1 MSLSPYWQQQVDPF
15 MGAGRTI
22 GMGIAQLPMMR
33 AMAANRAA
41 QGQFYQAHAGQEQ
54 AAAEEAQAR
63 ADQIRQ
69 TIETQFGK
77 TQSGRKLSEVLS
89 KSVMINADPTTTPE
103 QRRAVDAEAMG
114 ALGDLASES
123 PEKALE
129 MARSLTQMGQASPT
143 DQVQQ
148 ANALNPSHPVTTSD
162 VLNDQQLQAAQAAKI
177 QQETRPPA
185 GQLSSR
191 VITIKHPA
199 VPDQA
204 AVPGPTHWFKPN
216 EPGTPAVPGTPE
228 WTEEIKGPTDG
239 SPTAMTQFS
248 QDPRLGPVLKQI
260 LPGTQTATSPQND
273 QSGAAIAPQAE
284 TATAQPSAQPQPQ
297 HVAYLLQHPELA
309 QQFDQKFGPG
319 SAAKVLASAQ
329 QPATA
334 NAQ

>member
-1 MSLSPYWQQQVDPF
+1 
-15 MGAGRTI
+15 
-22 GMGIAQLPMMR
+22 
-33 AMAANRAA
+33 
-41 QGQFYQAHAGQEQ
+41 
-54 AAAEEAQAR
+54 
-63 ADQIRQ
+63 
-69 TIETQFGK
+69 
-77 TQSGRKLSEVLS
+77 VLS
-89 KSVMINADPTTTPE
+89 KSVMINADPATTPE
-103 QRRAVDAEAMG
+103 QRRSVDAEAMG

-129 MARSLTQMGQASPT
+129 MAQSLTRMGQASPT

-177 QQETRPPA
+177 AQENRPPT

-199 VPDQA
+199 VPGQA

-216 EPGTPAVPGTPE
+216 EPGTPAVPGSPE
-228 WTEEIKGPTDG
+228 WTEQIKSPTDG
-239 SPTAMTQFS
+239 SPTALTQFS
-248 QDPRLGPVLKQI
+248 QDPRLGPVLRQLGI
-260 LPGTQTATSPQND
+260 GTQTSTANAPADNGTP
-273 QSGAAIAPQAE
+273 APQAG
-284 TATAQPSAQPQPQ
+284 TATTQPATQPQPQ

-319 SAAKVLASAQ
+319 SAAAVLKNAQ